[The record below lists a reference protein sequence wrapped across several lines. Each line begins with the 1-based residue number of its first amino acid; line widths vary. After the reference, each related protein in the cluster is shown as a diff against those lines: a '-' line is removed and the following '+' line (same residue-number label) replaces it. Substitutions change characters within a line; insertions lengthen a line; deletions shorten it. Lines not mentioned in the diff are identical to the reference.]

1 LWKSER
7 TGFQRVCEVPKA
19 VVLKRLG
26 LGERWQRNLAVVWI
40 AELVALSGFSAYN
53 PFMPYYVQELG
64 VQRLADVEFWSGLL
78 ITASAVA
85 MAVVSPVWG
94 SLADR
99 YGRKPMVVRAMFG
112 GALATALMGFSQNVG
127 QLAALRALQ
136 GALAG
141 TVAAATTLVA
151 SGAPPERRGFALG
164 LLQTAIYL
172 GNSLGP
178 TIGGQIADHLGYR
191 PTFWVT
197 ASCLFT
203 GGVLA
208 ALLVHEDF
216 TPEKAASGEKASLWD
231 GLKIVLHTRVLLVIF
246 GVRVLMRMG
255 LRTVS
260 PMLPLFVQQIA
271 ASGTKVASLTGNIE
285 GLAAAASAVS
295 AVVLG
300 RVSDRIGC
308 RRIIVVCGV
317 VACVS
322 SALMAGVQN
331 PAQLLLFRALGGAAM
346 GGVLVSISALL
357 AASVPQSR
365 FGAVFGTDTC
375 LVSTANASAPMI
387 GAFLAASLGLSS
399 VFVGA
404 AVMYLLGT
412 LLTATAGRHL
422 RRLPAQV
429 PCPQ

>member
-1 LWKSER
+1 MAALVR
-7 TGFQRVCEVPKA
+7 
-19 VVLKRLG
+19 RLG
-26 LGERWQRNLAVVWI
+26 LSEPWQRNLAVIWV

-64 VQRLADVEFWSGLL
+64 VHRLADVEFWSGFL

-85 MAVVSPVWG
+85 MALVSPVWG

-151 SGAPPERRGFALG
+151 SSAPPERRGFALG
-164 LLQTAIYL
+164 LLQTAVYL

-178 TIGGQIADHLGYR
+178 TLGGQIADHLGYR

-203 GGVLA
+203 GGVLVA
-208 ALLVHEDF
+208 IFVHESF
-216 TPEKAASGEKASLWD
+216 VAPEKTTSSEKSSLWD
-231 GLKIVLHTRVLLVIF
+231 GLRVVFHTRVLLVIF

-271 ASGTKVASLTGNIE
+271 VSGTKVASLTGNIE
-285 GLAAAASAVS
+285 GLAAAASAVA
-295 AVVLG
+295 AVILG
-300 RVSDRIGC
+300 RVSDRIGY
-308 RRIIVVCGV
+308 RRIIIVCGA

-331 PAQLLLFRALGGAAM
+331 PAQLLVFRAMGGAAM
-346 GGVLVSISALL
+346 GGILVSISALL

-365 FGAVFGTDTC
+365 FGAVFGTDTA

-412 LLTATAGRHL
+412 LLIAVAGR
-422 RRLPAQV
+422 RLGRSPAPV

>member
-1 LWKSER
+1 MAAFAR
-7 TGFQRVCEVPKA
+7 
-19 VVLKRLG
+19 RLG
-26 LGERWQRNLAVVWI
+26 LSEPWQRNLAVIWI
-40 AELVALSGFSAYN
+40 AELIAIAGFSAYN

-64 VQRLADVEFWSGLL
+64 VQRLEEVEFWSGLL
-78 ITASAVA
+78 IAASAVG
-85 MAVVSPVWG
+85 MATMAPVWG

-112 GALATALMGFSQNVG
+112 GALATALMGFSQNVY
-127 QLAALRALQ
+127 QLAGLRAVQ

-151 SGAPPERRGFALG
+151 SSAPPERRGFALG
-164 LLQTAIYL
+164 LLQTAVYL

-178 TIGGQIADHLGYR
+178 TLGGQIADHLGYR

-197 ASCLFT
+197 AGCLFS
-203 GGVLA
+203 GGVLVA
-208 ALLVHEDF
+208 VFVHEKF
-216 TPEKAASGEKASLWD
+216 TSPEKTTSGEKASLWE
-231 GLKIVLHTRVLLVIF
+231 GLSIVLHTRLLLVIF
-246 GVRVLMRMG
+246 GVRVMMRMG

-271 ASGTKVASLTGNIE
+271 RAGTKVASLTGNIE
-285 GLAAAASAVS
+285 GLAAAASAVT

-300 RVSDRIGC
+300 RASDRIGY
-308 RRIIVVCGV
+308 RRIIIVCGL

-331 PAQLLLFRALGGAAM
+331 PAQLLVFRALGGAAM

-357 AASVPQSR
+357 AASVPKSR

-375 LVSTANASAPMI
+375 LVSAANASGPMI
-387 GAFLAASLGLSS
+387 GAFLAATLGLSS

-412 LLTATAGRHL
+412 VLIGTAGR
-422 RRLPAQV
+422 RLGRAAVKV